1 MADKE
6 EEVEKTTEEDATL
19 EIKTETDAPDFD
31 KEFEAEVE
39 KFEKAEKNRE
49 GFQKRKEKEQQID
62 QVDLDVAKMQED
74 EAKVNELVAKAIS
87 RQLPKIQASLAED
100 TVQGNAEQLSNGD
113 AALKKLILFHFENS
127 VAANGTIRER
137 MENALLIAQ
146 KPRILKT
153 QKEMAVAL
161 KNRQG
166 LQSSGLGVSTE
177 GQEVKDNFFTP
188 EQLTDLKKRGYDD
201 KKIERLKANLR
212 R

>member
-1 MADKE
+1 MADEELKE
-6 EEVEKTTEEDATL
+6 EKTSEEDATL
-19 EIKTETDAPDFD
+19 ETKTDAPDFD
-31 KEFEAEVE
+31 KEFVEAVE
-39 KFEKAEKNRE
+39 KFEKAEANRE
-49 GFQKRKEKEQQID
+49 GFQKRKEKEKQTVD
-62 QVDLDVAKMQED
+62 QVDLDVAKMEED
-74 EAKVNELVAKAIS
+74 EAKVNDLVAKAIS
-87 RQLPKIQASLAED
+87 RQLPKLQASLAED

-113 AALKKLILFHFENS
+113 SALKKLILFHFENS
-127 VAANGTIRER
+127 VRPNGTIRER

-188 EQLTDLKKRGYDD
+188 EQLASLKARGFDD

>member
-1 MADKE
+1 MADEEVKE
-6 EEVEKTTEEDATL
+6 EKTSEEDATL
-19 EIKTETDAPDFD
+19 ETKIDAPDFD
-31 KEFEAEVE
+31 KEFVEAVD
-39 KFEKAEKNRE
+39 KFEKAEANRD
-49 GFQKRKEKEQQID
+49 GFQKRKEKEKQTVD
-62 QVDLDVAKMQED
+62 QVDLDVAKMEED
-74 EAKVNELVAKAIS
+74 EAKVNDLVAKAIS
-87 RQLPKIQASLAED
+87 RQLPKLQASLAED

-113 AALKKLILFHFENS
+113 PALKKLILFHFENS
-127 VAANGTIRER
+127 VTPNGTIRER

-166 LQSSGLGVSTE
+166 LGSSGLGTSTE

-188 EQLTDLKKRGYDD
+188 EQLASLKARGFDD

>member
-6 EEVEKTTEEDATL
+6 EEEEKTSEEDATL
-19 EIKTETDAPDFD
+19 ETKKEDAPDFD

-39 KFEKAEKNRE
+39 KFEKAEHNKE
-49 GFQKRKEKEQQID
+49 GFQKRKEKEKQTVD
-62 QVDLDVAKMQED
+62 QVDLDVAKMEEE
-74 EAKVNELVAKAIS
+74 EAKVNDLVAKAIT
-87 RQLPKIQASLAED
+87 RQLPKLQASLAED

-113 AALKKLILFHFENS
+113 PALKKLILFHFENS
-127 VAANGTIRER
+127 VTPNGTIRER

-166 LQSSGLGVSTE
+166 LGSSGLGTSTE

-188 EQLTDLKKRGYDD
+188 EQLASLKARGFDD